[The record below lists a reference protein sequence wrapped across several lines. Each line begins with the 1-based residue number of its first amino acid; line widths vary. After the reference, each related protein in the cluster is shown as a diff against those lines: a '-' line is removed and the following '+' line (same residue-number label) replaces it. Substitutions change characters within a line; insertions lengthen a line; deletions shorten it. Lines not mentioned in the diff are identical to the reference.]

1 MSAQPESNPTGAQ
14 TGGDLPYQL
23 INLGGETA
31 AVVPLAELRRL
42 RALERIASLDEL
54 AEAEGAA
61 KAEELDA
68 LEAAGPPR
76 TCRRR
81 KPAEFLPSL
90 RGRRR
95 GRTR

>member
-68 LEAAGPPR
+68 LEEAGHTADMPEEEA
-76 TCRRR
+76 
-81 KPAEFLPSL
+81 AEFLPSL
-90 RGRRR
+90 RG
-95 GRTR
+95 